1 MTTEGVPRAL
11 DWKELCQLA
20 VIEIDP
26 AKLSHRISDARG
38 NWADTA
44 AATSL
49 VSFIIQPSMPGSNP
63 IDIEGQG
70 IQEITQKIIDEQDP
84 FRLLNL
90 IVQLNVLLEAK
101 RGRLK
106 AKPPTVAEA

>member
-1 MTTEGVPRAL
+1 MESRV
-11 DWKELCQLA
+11 
-20 VIEIDP
+20 
-26 AKLSHRISDARG
+26 SG

-70 IQEITQKIIDEQDP
+70 ILELTQKIVDEQDP
-84 FRLLNL
+84 YRLLNL
-90 IVQLNVLLEAK
+90 IVQLNVLLKAK
-101 RGRLK
+101 RERLK
-106 AKPPTVAEA
+106 AKPPTVAESR

>member
-1 MTTEGVPRAL
+1 MESRV
-11 DWKELCQLA
+11 
-20 VIEIDP
+20 
-26 AKLSHRISDARG
+26 SG
-38 NWADTA
+38 NWADTT

-63 IDIEGQG
+63 VDIEGQG

-84 FRLLNL
+84 YRLLNL

-101 RGRLK
+101 RERLK

>member
-1 MTTEGVPRAL
+1 MESRV
-11 DWKELCQLA
+11 
-20 VIEIDP
+20 
-26 AKLSHRISDARG
+26 SG

-84 FRLLNL
+84 YRLLNL

-101 RGRLK
+101 RERLK
-106 AKPPTVAEA
+106 VKAE